1 MQSLG
6 YDEND
11 DDAKDEYDRFQAEA
25 QKLLINITR
34 TNIEKKLKKA
44 GLAMHDV
51 FIVSSSV
58 VFSLVA
64 SEKMEAPVI
73 DETRLL
79 ESVLKAVY
87 ERAGRSARQ
96 EKGLTSRRPS
106 PLTRGSMVVVSG

>member
-11 DDAKDEYDRFQAEA
+11 DDEKDKFVRFQAEA
-25 QKLLINITR
+25 INITR
-34 TNIEKKLKKA
+34 GNIEKELKKA

-58 VFSLVA
+58 IYSLVT

-79 ESVLKAVY
+79 EFL
-87 ERAGRSARQ
+87 EGC
-96 EKGLTSRRPS
+96 L
-106 PLTRGSMVVVSG
+106 

>member
-1 MQSLG
+1 MQILG

-11 DDAKDEYDRFQAEA
+11 DDENDEYDKFQAEA
-25 QKLLINITR
+25 INITR
-34 TNIEKKLKKA
+34 RNIEKKLKKA

-58 VFSLVA
+58 VYSLVT

-79 ESVLKAVY
+79 ESVLKAAY
-87 ERAGRSARQ
+87 ERAGRNVRQ

-106 PLTRGSMVVVSG
+106 PLTWGSMVVVNG